1 MSLMQILLV
10 LRAHYKIAL
19 AVALFT
25 IATVMVV
32 NYFMPKVYTATTSVY
47 VDAKSAEATATM
59 LMPINLATQVD
70 IINSERVS
78 RKVVRTLGL
87 EESAAVRE
95 QWMAATGGKGSQ
107 GTWLAE
113 LMLRGLRVAPASQS
127 SIISISYS
135 GADPAF
141 VASVANA
148 FAQAYIDVTLELKVD
163 PARKYARW
171 FGEQG
176 QSLRE
181 AVEKAQSK
189 LSAFQ
194 QEKGIVA
201 SDERLDTETSRLS
214 DLSAQLSRVQ
224 AEVTD
229 VRTKQQRTN
238 STGEVLPEVSAS
250 ASVATLRAEI
260 GRQEARLQETAV
272 NLGVNHPQYLR
283 MQSEIA
289 ALKQRLEAETKLV
302 TSGYGMT
309 TALGNDREA
318 ELRNAVAAQ
327 KKKLLQ
333 MKNDRDQL
341 AVLQRDVEA
350 AKNAYDMIN
359 KRYTETT
366 LTSQATDANV
376 SVLSPAIVPLEPS
389 FPKKPEKMIWI
400 AIALGLALGLASA
413 FGIEKLDRRIR
424 SVEDLSQTMQLPVL
438 GVIAKVNEQR
448 RLTFWR
454 RNVPLLA
461 K

>member
-10 LRAHYKIAL
+10 LRAHYMIAL
-19 AVALFT
+19 AVALVT
-25 IATVMVV
+25 IATVMTV
-32 NYFMPKVYTATTSVY
+32 NHFMPKIYTATTSVY
-47 VDAKSAEATATM
+47 VDAKSAEPSATM
-59 LMPINLATQVD
+59 LMPISLATQVD

-87 EESAAVRE
+87 DESAAVRE
-95 QWMAATGGKGSQ
+95 QWMEATGGRGSQ

-113 LMLRGLRVAPASQS
+113 LMLRGLGVKPANQS
-127 SIISISYS
+127 NIISISYS

-141 VASVANA
+141 VTSVANA
-148 FAQAYIDVTLELKVD
+148 FAQSYIDVTLELKID

-176 QSLRE
+176 QTLRDN
-181 AVEKAQSK
+181 VEKSQAK

-194 QEKGIVA
+194 QEKGLVA
-201 SDERLDTETSRLS
+201 SDERMDTETSRLS
-214 DLSAQLSRVQ
+214 ELSSQLIKAQ
-224 AEVTD
+224 AEASD
-229 VRTKQQRTN
+229 GRSKQRT
-238 STGEVLPEVSAS
+238 SSAGEVLPEVVAN
-250 ASVATLRAEI
+250 ASVANLRAEI
-260 GRQEARLQETAV
+260 GRQEAKLQETGV
-272 NLGVNHPQYLR
+272 NLGMNHPQYQR
-283 MQSEIA
+283 MQSEII
-289 ALKQRLEAETKLV
+289 ALKQRLETETKLV
-302 TSGYGMT
+302 NDGFKVSSS
-309 TALGNDREA
+309 LGSNREG
-318 ELRNAVAAQ
+318 EFMGAVAAQ
-327 KKKLLQ
+327 KKRLLQ

-366 LTSQATDANV
+366 LTSQSTDANV

-389 FPKKPEKMIWI
+389 FPKKPAKMIWM
-400 AIALGLALGLASA
+400 AIALGLALGLAAA

-438 GVIAKVNEQR
+438 GVIGRVSEPR
-448 RLTFWR
+448 RVTFWR
-454 RNVPLLA
+454 RNVPWLA